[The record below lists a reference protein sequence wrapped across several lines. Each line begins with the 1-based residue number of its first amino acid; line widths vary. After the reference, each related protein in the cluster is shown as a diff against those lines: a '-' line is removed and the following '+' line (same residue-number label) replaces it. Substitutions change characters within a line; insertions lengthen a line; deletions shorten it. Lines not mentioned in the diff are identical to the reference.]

1 MQVCF
6 LLGSTE
12 HHQFPS
18 FSWLTLAK
26 RVQGSQEGKGRIKE
40 KLLAPWSMKLSGFS
54 ISPCPRLLN
63 AWPVHARGLKPTAAH
78 PYLLSPPYSV
88 FCKSQAKQTCKPK
101 HTPSQITPGV
111 WVAPPHAELCG
122 FSSNTSSHAVS
133 CCSTVTAGKGNIF
146 HFSTFLSL

>member
-1 MQVCF
+1 MRVYF
-6 LLGSTE
+6 LLGSAE

-26 RVQGSQEGKGRIKE
+26 RVQDSQEGKGGIKE
-40 KLLAPWSMKLSGFS
+40 KLLAPWSVKLSGFS
-54 ISPCPRLLN
+54 ISPSSRLLN
-63 AWPVHARGLKPTAAH
+63 AWPVPGALKHAAAH

-101 HTPSQITPGV
+101 HAPSQITPGV
-111 WVAPPHAELCG
+111 WVAPPHAQLRG

-133 CCSTVTAGKGNIF
+133 CCSTVTAGKGNIL